1 MPDPILLVLVP
12 NATTC
17 IIKPTS
23 PPSRNPVSRKTHEL
37 PTRADYLQTAGITC
51 GRHEAGRIFRSFRSV
66 PGPRVQLFV
75 TCLVD
80 LLYPEVG
87 ERAVALLDRLGCEV
101 AFPTSLTCCG
111 LPALSAGYPGE
122 AVMVADRFLDTF
134 AGTEGPIVAPFGSCV
149 HMVRHHY
156 PRLYEDDDERAAI
169 AGRLAGR
176 THELSSFIVH
186 GLGRATV
193 GGRYPGPDATPVA
206 YHHECHMRHGL
217 GVTDAPI
224 SLLRGVAGCTLV
236 EPARGELCCGFGG
249 TFSLKLGDVS
259 VAMADEKLDSA
270 LAAGAQAIVSTDVG
284 CLMHLEGRARRR
296 ALALRVHHLVDL
308 LEPDGRL

>member
-1 MPDPILLVLVP
+1 ML
-12 NATTC
+12 ATGT
-17 IIKPTS
+17 
-23 PPSRNPVSRKTHEL
+23 
-37 PTRADYLQTAGITC
+37 
-51 GRHEAGRIFRSFRSV
+51 GRIFRSFLSM
-66 PGPRVQLFV
+66 PAPRVQLFV

-87 ERAVALLDRLGCEV
+87 ERTVALLERLGCQV
-101 AFPTSLTCCG
+101 AFPGAQTCCG
-111 LPALSAGYPGE
+111 QPALSSGYPRE
-122 AVMVADRFLDTF
+122 AVMVADRFLDAF
-134 AGTEGPIVAPFGSCV
+134 ADTEGPIVAPFGSCV

-156 PRLYEDDDERAAI
+156 PGLYDGERAAL
-169 AGRLAGR
+169 AARLAAR

-186 GLGRATV
+186 ELGRATV
-193 GGRYPGPDATPVA
+193 GRRYPGPEATAIA

-217 GVTDAPI
+217 GVTEAPI
-224 SLLRGVAGCTLV
+224 SLLRGVAGCTIV
-236 EPARGELCCGFGG
+236 EPDRGELCCGFGG
-249 TFSLKLGDVS
+249 TFSLKLSEVS

-296 ALALRVHHLVDL
+296 DLALRVHHLVDL